1 MPRKRERALRT
12 RQVRNPYELLAASI
26 VLLAREE
33 WQALQRN
40 GHGGPPWPE
49 GGELGELQEFFS
61 SEWCRALCSWSGIDY
76 HVLLAQTVDAPPP
89 PKPPKTPKPR
99 ALPQALEVLRQR
111 GSVTVREL
119 EEALGVPHRTACY
132 ILEYMLRERLA
143 ERTGSRWKG
152 YVYTLTEGEASTTP
166 AER

>member
-26 VLLAREE
+26 VLQALEE
-33 WQALQRN
+33 WLCLQRN
-40 GHGGPPWPE
+40 GHGGPPWPLGAE
-49 GGELGELQEFFS
+49 RAELEVFFRS
-61 SEWCRALCSWSGIDY
+61 RWCESLCQWSGIDY

-99 ALPQALEVLRQR
+99 ALPQALAILQQR

-119 EEALGVPHRTACY
+119 EKALGCPHRTACY
-132 ILEYMLRERLA
+132 ILEYMLREGLA
-143 ERTGSRWKG
+143 ERTGSRWTG

-166 AER
+166 AE